1 MQLGC
6 VTYNILQNMDLEQI
20 IGLLE
25 KTGYAAVE
33 LRMGHKHG
41 VEPSIDEAA
50 RERVKKRFEKSSVR
64 LLSFGTTC
72 EFESPDPAVRR
83 KNIQDAESFI
93 VLTHD
98 TGARAIKV
106 RPNSTPKDPSI
117 SLETTVKN
125 IGTSLHEV
133 GEIGTKF
140 GVEVWMEV
148 HGATTQNPP
157 VAASILKAANHRNV
171 GACWNSNPTDV
182 VDGSV
187 RASFDLLRPFIRN
200 CHINELVSGY
210 PYREFFGLMN
220 KSGYEGYTLCEC
232 AESPQPERFL
242 RYYKALWTELNRA

>member
-1 MQLGC
+1 MMESAMQLGC

-33 LRMGHKHG
+33 LRTGHKHG

-93 VLTHD
+93 VLAHD

-157 VAASILKAANHRNV
+157 
-171 GACWNSNPTDV
+171 
-182 VDGSV
+182 
-187 RASFDLLRPFIRN
+187 
-200 CHINELVSGY
+200 
-210 PYREFFGLMN
+210 
-220 KSGYEGYTLCEC
+220 
-232 AESPQPERFL
+232 
-242 RYYKALWTELNRA
+242 